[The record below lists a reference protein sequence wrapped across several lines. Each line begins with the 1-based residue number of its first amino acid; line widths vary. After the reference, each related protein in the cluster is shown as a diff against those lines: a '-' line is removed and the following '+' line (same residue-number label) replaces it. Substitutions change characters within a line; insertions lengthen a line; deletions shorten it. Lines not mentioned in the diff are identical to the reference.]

1 MGSFTRKQRPQQV
14 TRAESF
20 YIFWTRKQWICE
32 ELTRPEGFG
41 LEVVSGEVTRFA
53 YIAFSGL
60 NPISSS
66 WYREGTFHMGNW
78 SGKGEWG
85 GQSDL
90 RVSAIFSNSLGLRY
104 SVCQG
109 VICWGST
116 SWIPSGETLR
126 LPDIDPWPAL
136 SHAGEPQ
143 GKEDWAACTLP
154 YAVDAQHMTFICSA
168 SVFAS
173 QHRAQNLPPGE
184 CAGRVL
190 RELKSPTFLWDFTAV
205 TLLLLKQCP
214 GYRNPVQQV
223 TRDLG
228 HSKALL
234 LFHEHHE
241 GTMKNSHY
249 PRKIDMGAGV
259 SNLAKFAT
267 QLNSNVR

>member
-1 MGSFTRKQRPQQV
+1 MNLWRINKTRGVWARGSEWWSNKVCLHSLLWPK
-14 TRAESF
+14 SF
-20 YIFWTRKQWICE
+20 
-32 ELTRPEGFG
+32 
-41 LEVVSGEVTRFA
+41 
-53 YIAFSGL
+53 
-60 NPISSS
+60 SSS